1 MTLPGLALGAIVC
14 AALGFA
20 FHFWRGGGLARM
32 ALYQG
37 LSWIGFWAGH
47 AAAGA
52 LNWTIGQVGTLHLGP
67 GIVGSLLFLGVGYWL
82 SLIEVD
88 TR

>member
-1 MTLPGLALGAIVC
+1 MTLPGLTLGVIVS

-20 FHFWRGGGLARM
+20 FHFWRGGGLGRLM
-32 ALYQG
+32 LYQG
-37 LSWIGFWAGH
+37 LSWAGFWAGH

-52 LNWTIGQVGTLHLGP
+52 LGWTIGQVGALRLGP

-82 SLIEVD
+82 SLIKVD
-88 TR
+88 SR